1 MSVLD
6 LTLCPAERDRASAPI
21 FLLLGESER
30 DMEAVSRIRTLT
42 DRPVSL
48 AALPADDWNAELS
61 PWPAKAVFKGEADF
75 SGGGDATLDKIRS
88 AVIPAIRAE
97 LSAPSAPVW
106 IAGYSLAGL
115 LAVYALYR
123 LPELA
128 GAVCCSGSLWYPGFL
143 DYAGSHATAAKPQGV
158 YLSLGDREKK
168 SRNPMLSRVEDC
180 TLALRDL
187 LARDGISCTFA
198 SEPGNHF
205 QDPEGRLTR
214 GILWC
219 LGKD

>member
-6 LTLCPAERDRASAPI
+6 LTLCPAERERDSAPI

-30 DMEAVSRIRTLT
+30 DMEEIGRIRTLT

-48 AALPADDWNAELS
+48 TALPADDWNAELS
-61 PWPAKAVFKGEADF
+61 PWPAKAVFKGESDF
-75 SGGGDATLDKIRS
+75 GGGGDVTLDKIRS
-88 AVIPAIRAE
+88 AVIPKVRAE

-143 DYAGSHATAAKPQGV
+143 DYAASHAPAAKPRGV

-168 SRNPMLSRVEDC
+168 SRNPMLCRVEDC

-187 LARDGISCTFA
+187 LTKDGISCTFV

-219 LGKD
+219 LEKG